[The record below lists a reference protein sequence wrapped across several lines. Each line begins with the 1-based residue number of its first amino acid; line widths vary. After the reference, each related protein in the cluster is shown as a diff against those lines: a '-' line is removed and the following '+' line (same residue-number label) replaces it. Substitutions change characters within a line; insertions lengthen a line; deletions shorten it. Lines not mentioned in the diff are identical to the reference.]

1 MAVSRSKQL
10 FYPWNHLMLQLI
22 ESLSGSMAVRIKHGK
37 TCTSM
42 DMLYNG
48 EPQRICNIAGTTD
61 ATSGF
66 FKQGNPRYV
75 VRSSLILPPRM
86 LDSLGR

>member
-1 MAVSRSKQL
+1 MGTANIRGILTCFS
-10 FYPWNHLMLQLI
+10 P
-22 ESLSGSMAVRIKHGK
+22 SLNFFAISSGNGRIKIKHGK